1 MRTESASGSG
11 FFQVVSAV
19 RGAKLFERARSA
31 EKTDMGSGPGKL
43 KDKHVKEYAKDTH
56 CALLLLAHGEPV
68 PLLPT
73 KDRVRASSG

>member
-11 FFQVVSAV
+11 FGVAV
-19 RGAKLFERARSA
+19 RGAKLCERARSA

-73 KDRVRASSG
+73 KRSRPCQ